1 MSEPSHNA
9 GFTRPERWRLLGF
22 GGAVLFLH
30 VLGWGLFLLYAHAF
44 GPVYAGAGALA
55 YGFGLR
61 HAFDADHISA
71 IDDTTRL
78 LLQRGKRPLGVGFF
92 FSLGHSTVVF
102 ALCVAIAFGA
112 GVVERRLPELRQV
125 GGVIGASVSGLF
137 LWAVGLLNL
146 LVLVGLWKA
155 WRGIRHRRP
164 SDAELEALLAR
175 RGFLNRL
182 LGQRFSG
189 WISASWQMYPV
200 GFLFGLGFDTA
211 SEVGLL
217 AITAAATTQHV
228 GDARVPILGILALPL
243 IFAAGMSLMDT
254 ADGAFMARAYG
265 WALASP
271 ARKLY
276 YNLTTTAL
284 SVFVALAVGT
294 VELVQVLGEHLSWG
308 GRLFEWIEAMDF
320 ELLGYWIVGAF
331 VVAWAASVAIYKLR
345 RIEERFETGA
355 S

>member
-1 MSEPSHNA
+1 MDGAAPSE

-22 GGAVLFLH
+22 GAAIALLH
-30 VLGWGLFLLYAHAF
+30 LAGWGLFLLYAPDF
-44 GPVYAGAGALA
+44 GPAYAGIGALA

-78 LLQRGKRPLGVGFF
+78 LIQRGQRPVGVGFF
-92 FSLGHSTVVF
+92 FSLGHATVVF
-102 ALCVAIAFGA
+102 VLCVGIAFGA
-112 GVVERRLPELRQV
+112 GLVEAHLPAMREV
-125 GGVIGASVSGLF
+125 GGVIGATVSGTF
-137 LWAVGLLNL
+137 LWVVGLLNL
-146 LVLVGLWKA
+146 LVLVGLWRV
-155 WRGIRHRRP
+155 WRQARVRRP
-164 SDAELEALLAR
+164 TDAELEALLLR

-182 LGQRFSG
+182 VGQRVTG
-189 WISASWQMYPV
+189 WISKSWRMYPV

-217 AITAAATTQHV
+217 AITAAASTGH
-228 GDARVPILGILALPL
+228 GGRGAVPALGILALPL

-271 ARKLY
+271 SRKLY

-284 SVFVALAVGT
+284 SVFVALGVGT
-294 VELVQVLGEHLSWG
+294 VEWLQVIGEHFRLE
-308 GRLFEWIEAMDF
+308 GRLFRWLQGLDF
-320 ELLGYWIVGAF
+320 ELLGYGIVGLF
-331 VVAWAASVAIYKLR
+331 LVAWAGSVALYKLGR
-345 RIEERFETGA
+345 LEERFGSSA
-355 S
+355 